1 MGQLWSTPIQRYKG
15 ILEVA
20 KRKGNK
26 KEEAQAYL
34 DLGEAY
40 EENGEPAKAKRC
52 FNNALK
58 IAKDQKD
65 MEQEKN
71 AYNGLAS
78 ASASSNE
85 FQLAIEYLD
94 KASKVE
100 LISYGNQNLS
110 KLQDEVTIEKLST
123 SDANKRWSTVVGKL
137 TTIKTSTS
145 LCSSH

>member
-1 MGQLWSTPIQRYKG
+1 MHLHDEMSCRLCRWMGQLLKHKA

-34 DLGEAY
+34 NLGEAY

-58 IAKDQKD
+58 IAKDQND
-65 MEQEKN
+65 MEQQKS

-78 ASASSNE
+78 ASASCNE
-85 FQLAIEYLD
+85 FQQFQQYSRVAAE
-94 KASKVE
+94 VE
-100 LISYGNQNLS
+100 LIIYYNQNLS
-110 KLQDEVTIEKLST
+110 KRQ
-123 SDANKRWSTVVGKL
+123 DANKRWSTIVGKL
-137 TTIKTSTS
+137 TAIKKSSS
-145 LCSSH
+145 LCCR